1 MTHSLQEVAAA
12 QGSFRVAFP
21 HAAEKIQKIILQLK
35 EVQACIPPCGK
46 HIIQSSE
53 LRGKGGGRGRNLGQM
68 GEDGWA
74 SDPKGAN
81 TSHGEK

>member
-1 MTHSLQEVAAA
+1 MGTCRDF
-12 QGSFRVAFP
+12 QGSDACFLSA
-21 HAAEKIQKIILQLK
+21 
-35 EVQACIPPCGK
+35 VQACIRPCGK

-53 LRGKGGGRGRNLGQM
+53 LRGKRGGRCRNLGQM

-81 TSHGEK
+81 TSPGEK